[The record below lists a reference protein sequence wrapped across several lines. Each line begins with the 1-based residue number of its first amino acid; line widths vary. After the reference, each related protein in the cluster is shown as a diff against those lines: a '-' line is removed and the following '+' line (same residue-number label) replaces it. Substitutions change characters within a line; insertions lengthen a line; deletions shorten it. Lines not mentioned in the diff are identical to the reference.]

1 MEKSLLLVPDS
12 VRFNVLFGGVH
23 LHSTRSPSP
32 LTRTGIGQFFSLG
45 IGLTRLFCAGC
56 VEIKCL
62 LFDLIQQLGHAI
74 KARGRLLML
83 LDNAEQVQ
91 KEVAQVVSTWRTSVP
106 DVRFLVTS
114 RVPLGLPG
122 EQVRVL
128 EPLGLPSSQHFEVV
142 QRSEA
147 VTLFVERAMEVQ
159 PGFALSREN
168 MDDVRTVVCQ
178 LDGMQIEMG

>member
-1 MEKSLLLVPDS
+1 
-12 VRFNVLFGGVH
+12 
-23 LHSTRSPSP
+23 
-32 LTRTGIGQFFSLG
+32 
-45 IGLTRLFCAGC
+45 
-56 VEIKCL
+56 
-62 LFDLIQQLGHAI
+62 
-74 KARGRLLML
+74 ML